1 MNGILQKLHSQS
13 KAFHIIVTTMVVG
26 TMAWIDYLTGPEF
39 SLSIFYVIP
48 IILGIWFVSGR
59 FGFAISILSAFV
71 WLLADL
77 GSSSTHSHL
86 AAHYWNSIVRMAVF
100 LVIAWLFNRLRTSK
114 ADLEQTVQLRTA
126 ALDLEIERRKQL
138 ERELLSTADQERERI
153 GRDLHDSLGQHL
165 AGIAAASSS
174 LQSKSH
180 YSSVDDHDI
189 SKLSLLAS
197 QAIAELR
204 LLARGLYPAALELGG
219 LSAALDQ
226 LCSSV
231 RATSGINCRFLGERA
246 VVIQDRHVAVQIFRI
261 AQEAVNN
268 ALKHA
273 RPHHLLVSLVAEEA
287 LIRLI
292 VKDDGGGL
300 PPKGSRSE
308 GMGLHI
314 MAYRASLIGASL
326 DLEPDPDGGT
336 LITCTFAEP
345 NPTPKPQRNQ
355 MLYAEIV

>member
-1 MNGILQKLHSQS
+1 M
-13 KAFHIIVTTMVVG
+13 
-26 TMAWIDYLTGPEF
+26 
-39 SLSIFYVIP
+39 
-48 IILGIWFVSGR
+48 
-59 FGFAISILSAFV
+59 
-71 WLLADL
+71 
-77 GSSSTHSHL
+77 
-86 AAHYWNSIVRMAVF
+86 
-100 LVIAWLFNRLRTSK
+100 
-114 ADLEQTVQLRTA
+114 QLRTA
-126 ALDLEIERRKQL
+126 ALDAEIAHRKQL

-165 AGIAAASSS
+165 AAIAAASSS
-174 LQSKSH
+174 LQLKMPH
-180 YSSVDDHDI
+180 RRVNDQDI

-204 LLARGLYPAALELGG
+204 RLASGLYPAALELGG

-231 RATSGINCRFLGERA
+231 RATSGINCRFLCERS
-246 VVIQDRHVAVQIFRI
+246 VIIQDRHVAAQIFRI
-261 AQEAVNN
+261 AQEAVSN

-273 RPHHLLVSLVAEEA
+273 RPRHLLVSLVAEEA
-287 LIRLI
+287 SIRLI

-345 NPTPKPQRNQ
+345 NSAPKPQKRQ
-355 MLYAEIV
+355 MPYAEIV